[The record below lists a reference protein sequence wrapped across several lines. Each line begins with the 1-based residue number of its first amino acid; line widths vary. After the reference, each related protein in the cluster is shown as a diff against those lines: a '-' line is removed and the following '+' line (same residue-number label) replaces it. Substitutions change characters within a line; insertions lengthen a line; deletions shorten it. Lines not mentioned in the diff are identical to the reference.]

1 MKQLFCL
8 LLAVCMMASLCAC
21 GKGREKDAGNDT
33 LSSDREVSAPTESIP
48 VPEDQQSP
56 EESEQLQS
64 YAGKVDVDLTVLS
77 STMVYSEVYNMLY
90 NDPAHYL
97 GKTVKAR
104 GTFSI
109 YQLVTDGV
117 LQPDPVSYACIIS
130 DATACCAEGMEF
142 VLKDDLA
149 YPDDYPELG
158 AEITVIGEFQSYE
171 EKGQINMDLCCD
183 FLALRLS
190 LHTDK
195 VKLFD
200 FDKRKTETFN
210 THNTLFVNIY
220 QSILAYYFALMGE
233 TDKIPDE
240 FREHKLDGINY
251 LAPCKPMMYLIEN
264 QVYLIQNEV
273 AKVIGRSDSLI
284 AQCRAVPYNLCEI
297 HILIQTAEPVVPEK
311 KKPSILPEYREMI

>member
-104 GTFSI
+104 GEFSI

-130 DATACCAEGMEF
+130 DAAACCAEGMEF
-142 VLKDDLA
+142 VLEGDLT

-158 AEITVIGEFQSYE
+158 TEITVIGEFQSYE
-171 EKGQINMDLCCD
+171 ENGMTWYHLVNAR
-183 FLALRLS
+183 LA
-190 LHTDK
+190 
-195 VKLFD
+195 
-200 FDKRKTETFN
+200 
-210 THNTLFVNIY
+210 
-220 QSILAYYFALMGE
+220 
-233 TDKIPDE
+233 
-240 FREHKLDGINY
+240 
-251 LAPCKPMMYLIEN
+251 
-264 QVYLIQNEV
+264 
-273 AKVIGRSDSLI
+273 
-284 AQCRAVPYNLCEI
+284 
-297 HILIQTAEPVVPEK
+297 
-311 KKPSILPEYREMI
+311 